1 VRDRVVQAAAK
12 LVLEPIFEADFLP
25 CSYGFRPKR
34 GTLGALETLRERG
47 ARGGNFVLDADIRD
61 YFGQIDQGLLLER
74 IGLRVS
80 DRRVLKL
87 VRQWLEAGVLEEG
100 KVRHPT
106 AGTPQGGVISP
117 LLANIYLHELD
128 AVWMREC
135 AHLGTL
141 VRYADDFVVMCDT
154 AEKCAL
160 AEQKVRE
167 VLDRLKLELHPEK
180 TRTVVLTDGQEGFDF
195 LGCHLRKRVSGRMLG
210 ARHSPLLPAPLAIGA
225 LDEADS
231 ATGPRDNGP
240 TPERGEGRPGAHPAA
255 QSRAGGLG
263 ELLQDRQ
270 RGEEVQPA
278 RRVRQRA
285 TSPIPGETQRPKPAP
300 RPSRRVEPR
309 VLLEPRPPPAARH
322 RSLPD
327 RIRHNVAVR
336 ETTRKPCAG
345 KPHARFE
352 RGSCDSN
359 RRCSAQE
366 KLDLPMLPAVPAR
379 PRATRPRAAL
389 RARVSTPAAG
399 LAGALV
405 CLPGTAAASVLD
417 LFGYGARGVSLAGAA
432 ATTAEGHAAV
442 YYNPAGLGFERHRT
456 FSLGYQHAVFA
467 LELDGTAA
475 DVRDA
480 PATLIGMGIPLPLG
494 GFMAERLAL
503 GAAFV
508 IPFGSVLLAEVPRP
522 GEASFVLL
530 QSRAQ
535 TVSLQLG
542 GGLRLTDALSVGAG
556 FIALAELGG
565 SIQVAPNETGRIG
578 STVHDELLAD
588 YAPTAGVLLRP
599 AAGVA
604 VAVVYRGESKA
615 TFDLPLDADL
625 GETFPLPV
633 PPLAI
638 SGVAQYDPR
647 QVAFEVSGTVPGAP
661 VRVAGGR
668 DVETVE
674 PLPEPHRLH
683 RDPPGGR
690 PATPARV
697 R

>member
-1 VRDRVVQAAAK
+1 
-12 LVLEPIFEADFLP
+12 
-25 CSYGFRPKR
+25 
-34 GTLGALETLRERG
+34 
-47 ARGGNFVLDADIRD
+47 
-61 YFGQIDQGLLLER
+61 
-74 IGLRVS
+74 
-80 DRRVLKL
+80 
-87 VRQWLEAGVLEEG
+87 
-100 KVRHPT
+100 
-106 AGTPQGGVISP
+106 
-117 LLANIYLHELD
+117 
-128 AVWMREC
+128 
-135 AHLGTL
+135 
-141 VRYADDFVVMCDT
+141 
-154 AEKCAL
+154 
-160 AEQKVRE
+160 
-167 VLDRLKLELHPEK
+167 
-180 TRTVVLTDGQEGFDF
+180 
-195 LGCHLRKRVSGRMLG
+195 
-210 ARHSPLLPAPLAIGA
+210 
-225 LDEADS
+225 
-231 ATGPRDNGP
+231 
-240 TPERGEGRPGAHPAA
+240 
-255 QSRAGGLG
+255 
-263 ELLQDRQ
+263 
-270 RGEEVQPA
+270 
-278 RRVRQRA
+278 
-285 TSPIPGETQRPKPAP
+285 
-300 RPSRRVEPR
+300 
-309 VLLEPRPPPAARH
+309 
-322 RSLPD
+322 
-327 RIRHNVAVR
+327 
-336 ETTRKPCAG
+336 
-345 KPHARFE
+345 
-352 RGSCDSN
+352 
-359 RRCSAQE
+359 
-366 KLDLPMLPAVPAR
+366 MLPAVPAR

-599 AAGVA
+599 APGVA
-604 VAVVYRGESKA
+604 FAVVYRGESKA
-615 TFDLPLDADL
+615 TFDLPLDANL

-661 VRVAGGR
+661 VRVAGGATWKQWSR
-668 DVETVE
+668 FPNPIVYTATR
-674 PLPEPHRLH
+674 PEDAPQP
-683 RDPPGGR
+683 PPGFGDTWVLR
-690 PATPARV
+690 TGAEGTLPVGAVTLSPRVGYAREGSPAPPQTGFHGYVDNDRHIVGLGLGLAWETLRLDLGGQWHHLSPRDFERV
-697 R
+697 DGTRRRHDGEIFAWGAELGVHL